1 MTDRGTRLTLLG
13 IPNRSYLADLS
24 FLCKSNLIF
33 FRADR
38 ERYIFFSQQDAEK
51 PGSGSHCEESR
62 EARDDAAI

>member
-1 MTDRGTRLTLLG
+1 LTDRGTRLTLLG

-33 FRADR
+33 FMADR
-38 ERYIFFSQQDAEK
+38 ERCIFFSQQVVERLA
-51 PGSGSHCEESR
+51 SGSHCKESR